1 LVIFFEEYVFNIF
14 NAYFIFFTLS
24 LYLSLIVN
32 MLNKVG
38 FLSSR
43 KIIEK
48 EKEVFDAPY

>member
-1 LVIFFEEYVFNIF
+1 MFSGSWSSYLKNMFLTFLMLNL
-14 NAYFIFFTLS
+14 YFI
-24 LYLSLIVN
+24 LSLIVN